1 MRDEWF
7 WSHYE
12 WAANEVF
19 EFLKSAGV
27 SLQGL
32 AVADIGCGDGII
44 DLGISRLAECR
55 EFVGFDVNPTN
66 TNYLR
71 ELADSQGI
79 KGPLPPFLRFEQSM
93 VTGIPAEDNHF
104 DIVVS
109 WSAFE
114 HISDILGVL
123 REIRRVLKPEGVFF
137 CQVWPL
143 YESQHGSHLERWYPD
158 GFVQLLE
165 EPKVIRAGMDE
176 SAVDRS
182 EIERMW
188 SEYLTL
194 NKITLDDFG
203 TALTESGFDVLKL
216 EILSHSVLLPT
227 PLSRNHKLSSLGI
240 AGFKLLAR

>member
-12 WAANEVF
+12 WAASEVH
-19 EFLKSAGV
+19 EFLESAGV
-27 SLQGL
+27 LLQGL
-32 AVADIGCGDGII
+32 SVADIGCGDGII
-44 DLGISRLAECR
+44 DLGISHLAECG
-55 EFVGFDVNPTN
+55 EFVGYDLNPTN

-71 ELADSQGI
+71 EFADAQGVTA
-79 KGPLPPFLRFEQSM
+79 PVPPFLRFEQS
-93 VTGIPAEDNHF
+93 TATEIPADDNHF
-104 DIVVS
+104 DLVVS

-123 REIRRVLKPEGVFF
+123 KEIRRVLKPEGVFF

-143 YESQHGSHLERWYPD
+143 YGSQHGSHLERWYPD
-158 GFVQLLE
+158 GFIQLLE
-165 EPKVIRAGMDE
+165 EPAAIRAGMDE
-176 SAVDRS
+176 SLADKN

-194 NKITLDDFG
+194 NRITLDDFG
-203 TALTESGFDVLKL
+203 TALTDAGFDVLKL
-216 EILSHSVLLPT
+216 EILSHTVLLPT